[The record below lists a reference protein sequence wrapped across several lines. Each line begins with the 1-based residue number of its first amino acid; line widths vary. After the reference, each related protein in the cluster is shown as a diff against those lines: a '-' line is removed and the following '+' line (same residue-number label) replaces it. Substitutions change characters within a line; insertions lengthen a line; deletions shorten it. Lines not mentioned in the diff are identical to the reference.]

1 MEEELKYF
9 EEIESYH
16 EGKMGSSERLLF
28 EQQLASNKQLQDE
41 NELYIKLVNSLKN
54 SENEIR
60 KEFNRIDAA
69 LDKKLIPTKII
80 DIKKGNYKWIY
91 LAASVI
97 LIAALAYMF
106 NLKTNSL
113 PSLAEQY
120 AIEEPGLPVLMGN
133 ETNTIFNNAMSAY
146 KMQQYDKA
154 AALIEKLSANSSN
167 DTLLYFAGVFHE
179 MNNEYNVSEK
189 YYSSVINISTSMFY
203 YNSTMRLSLLYLKMN
218 KKEDARILLRKIAG
232 EFENPYKSLA
242 VEIEKK
248 IL

>member
-1 MEEELKYF
+1 MEEELKYI
-9 EEIESYH
+9 EEIENYH
-16 EGKMGSSERLLF
+16 EGKMEASERLLF
-28 EQQLASNKQLQDE
+28 ENQLASNKQLQEEYD
-41 NELYIKLVNSLKN
+41 LYIKLVNSLKN

-120 AIEEPGLPVLMGN
+120 AIEEPGLPVLMSN

-154 AALIEKLSANSSN
+154 ATLIEKLSANSSN

-179 MNNEYNVSEK
+179 MNNEYNISEN
-189 YYSSVINISTSMFY
+189 YYTSVINFSSSTY
-203 YNSTMRLSLLYLKMN
+203 YYKSTMRLSLLYLKLN
-218 KKEDARILLRKIAG
+218 KKDEARMLLLKIAG
-232 EFENPYKSLA
+232 EFENPYKNLA
-242 VEIEKK
+242 IEIEKK